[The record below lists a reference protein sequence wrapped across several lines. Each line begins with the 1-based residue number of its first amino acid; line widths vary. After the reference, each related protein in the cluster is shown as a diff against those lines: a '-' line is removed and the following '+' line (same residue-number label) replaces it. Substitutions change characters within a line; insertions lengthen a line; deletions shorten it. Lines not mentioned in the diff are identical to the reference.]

1 MRSRQRLY
9 RRAKST
15 RSPSL
20 LASYRSLRNLILSS
34 LKHSKASFF
43 RSLSHS
49 PSSKFWSF
57 VKSLRKSTS
66 CIRACHQMAPPSS
79 RILTNPSA
87 SILFSLLVL
96 TPLLLLFPPFLLPL
110 LLCPALPSSFALRTA
125 FAILFPNFHPK
136 LLLVQMAS
144 HHGCLKPHLHLSPL
158 LFATYLTF
166 PFPLAWYPW
175 TGNPPLSSQFQNH
188 PLLQILLLTIGLSL
202 SFVSSVNFLK
212 SIFTPFSLIFVC
224 LAISSHPSSLVSSL
238 NAQLPLLCSFLLTP
252 FFLSLN
258 LMFLSVVSFLY

>member
-1 MRSRQRLY
+1 MLKATS
-9 RRAKST
+9 A
-15 RSPSL
+15 L
-20 LASYRSLRNLILSS
+20 L
-34 LKHSKASFF
+34 
-43 RSLSHS
+43 
-49 PSSKFWSF
+49 
-57 VKSLRKSTS
+57 
-66 CIRACHQMAPPSS
+66 
-79 RILTNPSA
+79 
-87 SILFSLLVL
+87 
-96 TPLLLLFPPFLLPL
+96 
-110 LLCPALPSSFALRTA
+110 
-125 FAILFPNFHPK
+125 
-136 LLLVQMAS
+136 
-144 HHGCLKPHLHLSPL
+144 PL

-175 TGNPPLSSQFQNH
+175 TGNPLLSSQFQNH

-258 LMFLSVVSFLY
+258 LMFLSVASFLISKRLSILFLTNLFLIYLLYVLFVLA